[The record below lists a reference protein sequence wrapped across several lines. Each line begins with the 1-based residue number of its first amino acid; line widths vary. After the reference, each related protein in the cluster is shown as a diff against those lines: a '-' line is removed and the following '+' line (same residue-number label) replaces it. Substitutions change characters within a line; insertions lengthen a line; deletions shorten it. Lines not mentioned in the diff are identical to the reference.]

1 MYFTYTFT
9 AGTMRL
15 TTFTD
20 YSLRVLM
27 YLAAVPGRRAT
38 IGEIARAFDVSE
50 NHLMKVVHALGKSGL
65 LANVR
70 GRGGGLGLARAP
82 QAISIGAVVRATE
95 GEAVPAECF
104 DCAANT
110 CDLARVCR
118 LRGVLAEAVDA
129 FHAVLDRYTL
139 ADLVQNRQ
147 ALVRV
152 LRVDVRRA
160 LPA

>member
-1 MYFTYTFT
+1 
-9 AGTMRL
+9 MRL

-38 IGEIARAFDVSE
+38 IGEIARAFDISE
-50 NHLMKVVHALGKSGL
+50 NHLMKVVHALGKAGL

-70 GRGGGLGLARAP
+70 GRGGGLALARAP
-82 QAISIGAVVRATE
+82 QAINVGAVVRATE
-95 GEAVPAECF
+95 GEAIPAECF
-104 DCAANT
+104 ERAAST
-110 CDLARVCR
+110 CDLLRVCQ
-118 LRGVLAEAVDA
+118 LRGVLAEAVAA

-147 ALVRV
+147 ALARV
-152 LRVDVRRA
+152 LRIDVRSA

>member
-1 MYFTYTFT
+1 MYFTYIFT
-9 AGTMRL
+9 AGAMRL

-27 YLAAVPGRRAT
+27 YLAAAPGRRPT

-50 NHLMKVVHALGKSGL
+50 NHLMKVVHALGKAGL

-82 QAISIGAVVRATE
+82 HAISIGAVVRATE

-104 DCAANT
+104 DDAANT

-118 LRGVLAEAVDA
+118 LRGVLAEAVAA
-129 FHAVLDRYTL
+129 FHAVLDRYSL
-139 ADLVQNRQ
+139 ADLAANRQ

-152 LRVDVRRA
+152 MRIDVRKG